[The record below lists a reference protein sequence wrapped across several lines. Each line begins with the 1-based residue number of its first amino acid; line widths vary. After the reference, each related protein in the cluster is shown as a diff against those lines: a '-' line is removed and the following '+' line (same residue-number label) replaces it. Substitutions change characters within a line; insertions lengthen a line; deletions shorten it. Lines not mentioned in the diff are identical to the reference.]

1 MQTNY
6 VADAMGYRVE
16 SNDLPVAPMDV
27 PAPVQDTPEVAEAKA
42 KFFQVFEET
51 KSRARRSVP
60 VQTPASTVPLT
71 SAVMTPLATRTVVPN
86 IAPVSFSN
94 VAPLAYSSPFAYST
108 PFSYSTP
115 YPYSTPYSSPYSYG
129 YPYYTG
135 VF

>member
-71 SAVMTPLATRTVVPN
+71 SAVIPATRTVVPN

-94 VAPLAYSSPFAYST
+94 VAPLAYST

>member
-16 SNDLPVAPMDV
+16 SNDLPVAPMDM
-27 PAPVQDTPEVAEAKA
+27 PTPVQDTAEVAEAKA
-42 KFFQVFEET
+42 KFFQVFEEA

-71 SAVMTPLATRTVVPN
+71 SNVMTTLAARTVVPS
-86 IAPVSFSN
+86 IAPASFSN
-94 VAPLAYSSPFAYST
+94 VAPLAYSGPFAYST
-108 PFSYSTP
+108 PFSYPAS
-115 YPYSTPYSSPYSYG
+115 YPYSSPYSYG
-129 YPYYTG
+129 YPYYAG